1 MKVNILLFML
11 VFIHVV
17 TACEQNKG
25 HTDNQGLNSHP
36 LVNKETSESDIKADD
51 NIVIGFSMDTLAE
64 ERWLRDRELFK
75 EAVEALGAEV
85 KILESKGDDAL
96 QILQAETLI
105 NEGIDILV
113 IVPHN
118 AESTA
123 MIVKKAHSTG
133 IKVLSYD
140 RLVRNSEIDLYV
152 SYDNEMVGELQAK
165 AITKLVPKG
174 KYVYIGGAETDYNA
188 HLFKKGVFNILQPL
202 IDKGDI
208 TIVYDQWTKDW
219 VPEHAFTN
227 MKEALKANNNKVDA
241 VISANDATAGGV
253 IQALAERGL
262 AGRIPVAGQDADL
275 AGAQRIVEG
284 TQTMTVYKPLKE
296 LANQAAEYAVML
308 AKGEEI
314 PVEGM
319 INNGKSEVPAILL
332 SPIAVGQENID
343 ETIIAD
349 GFHSR
354 QEVYSR
360 K

>member
-1 MKVNILLFML
+1 MKQTLLKIHILLFL
-11 VFIHVV
+11 LVV
-17 TACEQNKG
+17 TACQQNNAPI
-25 HTDNQGLNSHP
+25 DQDSFS
-36 LVNKETSESDIKADD
+36 NKETSESHKETDD
-51 NIVIGFSMDTLAE
+51 KIIIGFSMDTLAE

-85 KILESKGDDAL
+85 EILASKGDDAL
-96 QILQAETLI
+96 QIIQAENLI
-105 NEGIDILV
+105 NKGIDILV

-123 MIVKKAHSTG
+123 MIVKKAHAAG

-174 KYVYIGGAETDYNA
+174 KYVYIGGPETDYNA
-188 HLFKKGVFNILQPL
+188 HLLKKGVFNILQPL

-219 VPEHAFTN
+219 YPEYAFAN
-227 MKEALKANNNKVDA
+227 MQEALRANNNEVDA
-241 VISANDATAGGV
+241 VISANDATAGKV
-253 IQALAERGL
+253 IQALDERGL
-262 AGRIPVAGQDADL
+262 AGKIPVAGQDADL
-275 AGAQRIVEG
+275 AAAQRIVED

-296 LANQAAEYAVML
+296 LADQAAELAVKL
-308 AKGEEI
+308 AKGEEVK
-314 PVEGM
+314 VERM
-319 INNGKSEVPAILL
+319 INNGKSEVPSILL
-332 SPIAVGQENID
+332 SPIAVDQKNID

-349 GFHSR
+349 GFHTWD
-354 QEVYSR
+354 EVYRR
-360 K
+360 KEK

>member
-1 MKVNILLFML
+1 MKRPLMKLTFLWCML
-11 VFIHVV
+11 IFIFVV
-17 TACEQNKG
+17 TACDQNNRPVNQEELNRG
-25 HTDNQGLNSHP
+25 TETDEEHLE
-36 LVNKETSESDIKADD
+36 VDD
-51 NIVIGFSMDTLAE
+51 KITIGFAMDTLAE

-85 KILESKGDDAL
+85 KIFASRGDDAL

-105 NEGIDILV
+105 NEGIDVLV

-123 MIVKKAHSTG
+123 MIVNKAHSAG

-152 SYDNEMVGELQAK
+152 SYDNELVGELQAK
-165 AITKLVPKG
+165 AITQIAPKG

-188 HLFKKGVFNILQPL
+188 HLLKKGVFNILQPL

-208 TIVYDQWTKDW
+208 TIVYDQWTKEW
-219 VPEHAFTN
+219 VPDHAFAN
-227 MKEALKANNNKVDA
+227 MREALNANNNEVDA
-241 VISANDATAGGV
+241 VIAANDATAGKA
-253 IQALAERGL
+253 IQALAEQGL
-262 AGRIPVAGQDADL
+262 TNIPVVGQDADL

-284 TQTMTVYKPLKE
+284 TQTMTIYKPLKD
-296 LANQAAEYAVML
+296 LAEQAADLAIRL

-314 PVEGM
+314 VVDRI
-319 INNGKSEVPAILL
+319 INNGKSEVPSMLL
-332 SPIAVGQENID
+332 SPIAVDKGNIED
-343 ETIIAD
+343 TIIAD

-354 QEVYSR
+354 EEVY
-360 K
+360 KD